1 MTELENKR
9 LIAKNTVALYVRM
22 IVRLLVTLYTSR
34 IVLSTL
40 GFDDFAIYGIVG
52 GIVTVF
58 TFLQSAL
65 NASNQRFMSIELG
78 KGNTLQLKK
87 VFDTGMTLYLFVAL
101 IIVILSETA
110 GLWFLTHKL
119 VIPPERMQAAHWVFQ
134 FSILSVCINIIQ
146 TPYNASILSHEK
158 MSFYAYISIADVVL
172 KLGIVGLLVVSSLD
186 KLILYAGLL
195 TLVALIILLI
205 TRYYCLARFP
215 VCHFKWQWD
224 KPLFKQMMGFSGWTL
239 CDSAANL
246 AVTQGR
252 VFLLNLF
259 TPLVTNAAMSVA
271 TQVSTA
277 VYNFVIYFQSSFN
290 PQITKAYAKDDR
302 NYLLGLIIQTSKFSY
317 YMIFALTL
325 PILLNMEFILNV
337 WLKDVPDY
345 CIAFCSI
352 TLIYYLVESL
362 CGPLWTA
369 TWATG
374 NIRNYQITLALIR
387 ILTLPATYF
396 LLKYGMEPYTILIA
410 WVIVNTAGYIYR
422 LFYLRKQIRFPLT
435 AYLKEVLGPVV
446 LISLLAVPLP
456 WLTHRY
462 LNGWTDLIITTFV
475 SLAVTG
481 LLIWLL
487 GLTPSEKKH
496 IGHTVKVRVK

>member
-9 LIAKNTVALYVRM
+9 LIARNTVALYVRM

-52 GIVTVF
+52 GVVTVF

-65 NASNQRFMSIELG
+65 NASTQRFMSIELG

-101 IIVILSETA
+101 IIVVLSETA

-134 FSILSVCINIIQ
+134 FSVLSVCINIIQ

-224 KPLFKQMMGFSGWTL
+224 KPLFKQMMSFSGWTL

-290 PQITKAYAKDDR
+290 PQITKAYAKDDKH
-302 NYLLGLIIQTSKFSY
+302 YLRGLIIQTSKFSY

-337 WLKDVPDY
+337 WLKEVPDY
-345 CIAFCSI
+345 CVAFCSI

-422 LFYLRKQIRFPLT
+422 LFYLRKQIRFP
-435 AYLKEVLGPVV
+435 
-446 LISLLAVPLP
+446 
-456 WLTHRY
+456 
-462 LNGWTDLIITTFV
+462 F
-475 SLAVTG
+475 
-481 LLIWLL
+481 
-487 GLTPSEKKH
+487 
-496 IGHTVKVRVK
+496 